1 MWAEEVPKP
10 TFETQNESVLQP
22 DLPNRAYRDDDGLES
37 FDDEYVPTQPRP
49 HALPGK
55 IGVLPLAVI
64 VFYNVSG
71 GPFGVEASVRSAG
84 NFYTLLGFLVMPF
97 LWSLQEAAITA
108 ELGAAFPESS
118 GGVAWV
124 EEAFG
129 SMAGWISGYLNWIA
143 GATDNAIY
151 PVLFL
156 DYVVEVLQ
164 PVDPNAPDEQGGVR
178 HPIVRFCL
186 LSSLSISLAYVNWL
200 GLDLV
205 GKMAILICFVAMSP
219 FMILTVVGAF
229 KVDPSR
235 WFQMPMDADTITVA
249 EESSGASIL
258 DSITWGGV
266 LWRPFINNLFWN
278 LNSFDAAACLSA
290 DVENPGKIFP
300 QGMMWGFV
308 LVAAGYFVPLLV
320 ALGASDAP
328 QSAWVDGYLGR
339 VASDVVGQ
347 WLGDWT
353 IFAAGISNVALF
365 LAELSSDSFQIL
377 GLAER
382 GFLPSIFAT
391 RSRHGTPTYGI
402 LLGTTVIVVMGV
414 TDLDH
419 LIEMLNFNYSISLL
433 FEFAAFIKLR
443 MTRPDLHRPW
453 RIPFG
458 TTGCILFLTPTLIMT
473 VVVLLLASWTT
484 YLFSLGTVAFGAVL
498 YMTATGKKG
507 VEECYARVDSNET
520 NDSGNVEMSSPA
532 PQSIPRANV
541 DTLNHRS
548 SSNNVLL

>member
-1 MWAEEVPKP
+1 MKDEPVLSVVSAETHNASLSQE
-10 TFETQNESVLQP
+10 EERS
-22 DLPNRAYRDDDGLES
+22 DLIHNSDNLES
-37 FDDEYVPTQPRP
+37 AFDDEYALPTP
-49 HALPGK
+49 HNPHGLPGK

-84 NFYTLLGFLVMPF
+84 NFYTLLGFLIMPF

-164 PVDPNAPDEQGGVR
+164 PVDSDAPEAGGVR
-178 HPIVRFCL
+178 HPVIRFCL
-186 LSSLSISLAYVNWL
+186 LSSISISLAYVNYL
-200 GLDLV
+200 GLDVV
-205 GKMAILICFVAMSP
+205 GKMAIAICFVAMSP
-219 FMILTVVGAF
+219 FMILTIVGAF

-235 WFQMPMDADTITVA
+235 WFQMPTETVVADDVGT
-249 EESSGASIL
+249 SFW

-290 DVENPGKIFP
+290 DVEDPGKIFP

-339 VASDVVGQ
+339 VASEVVGQ

-365 LAELSSDSFQIL
+365 LAELSSDAFQIL
-377 GLAER
+377 GMAER

-391 RSRHGTPTYGI
+391 RSRYGTPTYGI
-402 LLGTTVIVVMGV
+402 LLGTAVIVVMGV

-443 MTRPDLHRPW
+443 ITRPDIHRPW
-453 RIPFG
+453 KIPFG
-458 TTGCILFLTPTLIMT
+458 TTGCIIFLAPTLVMT
-473 VVVLLLASWTT
+473 VAVLLLASWTT
-484 YLFSLGTVAFGAVL
+484 YLFSMATVGLGAIL

-507 VEECYARVDSNET
+507 CCSSGRHGMTRVDSSISDNL
-520 NDSGNVEMSSPA
+520 EMHSPI
-532 PQSIPRANV
+532 PQSIPSTG
-541 DTLNHRS
+541 DDILNHRS
-548 SSNNVLL
+548 SNVLL